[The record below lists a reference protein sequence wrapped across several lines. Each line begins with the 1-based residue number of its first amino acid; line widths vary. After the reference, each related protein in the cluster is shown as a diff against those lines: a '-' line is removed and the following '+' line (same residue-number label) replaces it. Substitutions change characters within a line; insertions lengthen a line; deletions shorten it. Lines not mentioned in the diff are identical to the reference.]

1 MKLLFFLLI
10 VFVTSTTLFSQQF
23 FIRGNVKDEAS
34 HTPLP
39 YANIR
44 VLNSTIGTT
53 ANKSGE
59 FELKLSSGKYR
70 LTASYI
76 GYNSDTVNINL
87 NDNLSGINFI
97 LSQTESNLPAIT
109 VLPGINPALEIIRKA
124 IARKEE
130 RNKKLLSYEFEAYTK
145 GIVKTPKDFQT
156 SGHQVDLGIGKD
168 TSQLKTTGI
177 LENESKGYFKKPD
190 YYKEIIT
197 AQKQTANLPSFVNTI
212 AGGRLVQDFY
222 KDNFNFL
229 GGELPGPLAKNA
241 LSYYDFYIVN
251 TMAIDKEI
259 VYQIYMTPQHQSD
272 CTKGRAKQKTSKLR
286 I

>member
-53 ANKSGE
+53 ANKSGD
-59 FELKLSSGKYR
+59 FELKLPSGKYR

-97 LSQTESNLPAIT
+97 LPQTEINLPAIT

-145 GIVKTPKDFQT
+145 
-156 SGHQVDLGIGKD
+156 
-168 TSQLKTTGI
+168 
-177 LENESKGYFKKPD
+177 
-190 YYKEIIT
+190 
-197 AQKQTANLPSFVNTI
+197 
-212 AGGRLVQDFY
+212 
-222 KDNFNFL
+222 
-229 GGELPGPLAKNA
+229 
-241 LSYYDFYIVN
+241 
-251 TMAIDKEI
+251 
-259 VYQIYMTPQHQSD
+259 
-272 CTKGRAKQKTSKLR
+272 
-286 I
+286 